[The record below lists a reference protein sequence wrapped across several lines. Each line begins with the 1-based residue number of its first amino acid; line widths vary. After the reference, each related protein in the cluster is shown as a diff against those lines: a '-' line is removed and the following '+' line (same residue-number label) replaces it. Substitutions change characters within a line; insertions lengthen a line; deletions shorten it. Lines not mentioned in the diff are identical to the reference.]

1 LRHIPVNVLMHLM
14 ERAV

>member
-1 LRHIPVNVLMHLM
+1 LRHIPVKELNLLM